1 VILMSVAML
10 IMPMVD
16 GLAKHLSAHYSPLFI
31 GWARYAVASFIV
43 LPFAAVLRG
52 LPLFPA
58 ERRASHVWRT
68 AFLVTSMTLYF
79 LSVARLPLA
88 TATSAFLIAP
98 IAGVVLSILV
108 LRERLTSRKALALGL
123 GAAGSLVILQPG
135 ASTDRS
141 VLLALGSGLVFAM
154 YIIATRHASQASDP
168 IRTLAFQCVMGT
180 VLLTPQALQSW
191 RAPEPSDAPA
201 FLALGGVSALSHMM
215 SIAAFR
221 FAGASTLSPLVYLE
235 LVGATLIGYVAFG
248 DVPSWSTIVGAGFIV
263 AAGLVLLRARG
274 GETPRL
280 E

>member
-1 VILMSVAML
+1 MSVAML

-43 LPFAAVLRG
+43 LPLAAVLRG
-52 LPLFPA
+52 FPLFPG

-68 AFLVTSMTLYF
+68 AFLVASMTLYF

-108 LRERLTSRKALALGL
+108 LRERLTSRKTLALAL

-168 IRTLAFQCVMGT
+168 IRTLAFQCVIGT

-191 RAPEPSDAPA
+191 RTPEPSDALA
-201 FLALGGVSALSHMM
+201 FLALGGISALSHMM
-215 SIAAFR
+215 SVAAFR
-221 FAGASTLSPLVYLE
+221 FAGASTLSPLIYLE
-235 LVGATLIGYVAFG
+235 LVGATLIGKVAFG
-248 DVPSWSTIVGAGFIV
+248 DVPSRSTVVGAGFIV
-263 AAGLVLLRARG
+263 AAGLVLLRAKEG
-274 GETPRL
+274 ATPRVK
-280 E
+280 